1 MTVLGRDRA
10 GRTRRDQAR
19 QPARTGTLSKHLR
32 FGLPVR
38 LWIGLLVLSA
48 LIPILELINI
58 AFKSA
63 DAFQEH
69 PLGIG
74 GFTLANITAA
84 WTQGDYLRGYL
95 ISGLIG
101 ISVAVVVTL
110 TASCAAYALVFLKFR
125 GKEVLFGW
133 YLISMALPLAMF
145 LVPLFFA
152 YRKLGIMNTD
162 TGLILLYCG
171 IFCPFSTLLF
181 RSFYTSIPTSLRE
194 SAQIDG
200 AGEWRI
206 WASIFLPLAR
216 PMFNTVAALV
226 AIWSWNEF
234 FFANA
239 FIQSGTKQPVALRYL
254 VFAGNYAG
262 NWPAIMAAGLI
273 ALLPIAVLYFVAQR
287 RIVEG
292 LVSGAVR

>member
-1 MTVLGRDRA
+1 MTVLGRGRTDRRRKQARAPARA
-10 GRTRRDQAR
+10 GV
-19 QPARTGTLSKHLR
+19 LSQHLR

-48 LIPILELINI
+48 LVPILELINI

-63 DAFQEH
+63 EAFQEH
-69 PLGIG
+69 PLGLG
-74 GFTLANITAA
+74 GLTLANISAA

-95 ISGLIG
+95 ISGFIG
-101 ISVAVVVTL
+101 VSVAIVVTL

-125 GKEVLFGW
+125 GKEIIFGW
-133 YLISMALPLAMF
+133 YLLSMALPLAMF

-162 TGLILLYCG
+162 EGLILLYCG
-171 IFCPFSTLLF
+171 IFGPFSTLLF

-273 ALLPIAVLYFVAQR
+273 ALLPIALLYFIAQR

-292 LVSGAVR
+292 LVTGAVR

>member
-1 MTVLGRDRA
+1 MTVLGRDRM
-10 GRTRRDQAR
+10 AR
-19 QPARTGTLSKHLR
+19 FRAQRAKQPARAGALSRHLR

-48 LIPILELINI
+48 VIPILELINI

-63 DAFQEH
+63 EGFQEH

-74 GFTLANITAA
+74 GLTLANISAA

-95 ISGLIG
+95 ISGGIG
-101 ISVAVVVTL
+101 ISVAIVVTL
-110 TASCAAYALVFLKFR
+110 TASSAGYALVFLKFR
-125 GKEVLFGW
+125 GKEILFGW
-133 YLISMALPLAMF
+133 YLTSMALPLAMF
-145 LVPLFFA
+145 LVPLFVA
-152 YRKLGIMNTD
+152 YRRIGLMDNDG
-162 TGLILLYCG
+162 GLILLYCG
-171 IFCPFSTLLF
+171 IFGPFATLLF
-181 RSFYTSIPTSLRE
+181 RSFYTSLPTSLRE

-200 AGEWRI
+200 ASEWRI

-239 FIQSGTKQPVALRYL
+239 FIQSGGKQPVALRYL

-273 ALLPIAVLYFVAQR
+273 ALLPIALLYFVAQR